1 MRSYHIFNTLTRIYI
16 PPPTSTNPLLLSGN
30 RAATHAASCS
40 LGNQLSCS
48 LLAWPPSLVGQNH
61 NAKLPPEP
69 GPNLPAF
76 TVCQGPSWRPR
87 SHLGGSFPW
96 DRSSDTPPSVRLTS
110 GELWSYCLWAINLWP
125 FCSANDRC
133 HIVWHVH
140 DTLRIRV
147 ERRLARGEEIEAG
160 KKKRGR
166 REEKGRGQ
174 RFVPPRA
181 VKAAVIPFS
190 PSIVPRAHKS
200 DITLRSRWQTVMRNV
215 NSNSTALCLQHH
227 ADC

>member
-69 GPNLPAF
+69 GPNLPTF
-76 TVCQGPSWRPR
+76 TVCQGPSWPPQ

-110 GELWSYCLWAINLWP
+110 GELWSYCLWAISLRP
-125 FCSANDRC
+125 FCSADDRC

-147 ERRLARGEEIEAG
+147 KRRLARGEEIEAG
-160 KKKRGR
+160 KKREGEERG
-166 REEKGRGQ
+166 KGQ
-174 RFVPPRA
+174 RTVLCVTASCQSSRN
-181 VKAAVIPFS
+181 PFQPFYC
-190 PSIVPRAHKS
+190 PSS
-200 DITLRSRWQTVMRNV
+200 S
-215 NSNSTALCLQHH
+215 
-227 ADC
+227 